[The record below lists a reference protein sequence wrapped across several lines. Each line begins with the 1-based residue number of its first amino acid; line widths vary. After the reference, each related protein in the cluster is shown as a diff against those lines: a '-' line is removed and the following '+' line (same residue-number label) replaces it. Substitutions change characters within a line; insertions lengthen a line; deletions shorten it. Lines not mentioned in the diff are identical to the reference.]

1 MLVSVHA
8 TAFAPPSIFE
18 SKTLRFIIVN
28 SIPPIVNETVT
39 LPNIQIA
46 PLLVAF
52 QAERNAANV
61 MRLHNGGCGMRSIDV
76 PVAIILIPISIE
88 RRVRLYHS
96 LFKAELNLLPAE
108 L

>member
-8 TAFAPPSIFE
+8 TAFASPSIFE

-46 PLLVAF
+46 PSSVAF
-52 QAERNAANV
+52 QAERNANV
-61 MRLHNGGCGMRSIDV
+61 MRLHSGGCGMRSIDV
-76 PVAIILIPISIE
+76 PVAIIFDFDTDTDIDIDIDIDRASRTTISLAI
-88 RRVRLYHS
+88 
-96 LFKAELNLLPAE
+96 
-108 L
+108 